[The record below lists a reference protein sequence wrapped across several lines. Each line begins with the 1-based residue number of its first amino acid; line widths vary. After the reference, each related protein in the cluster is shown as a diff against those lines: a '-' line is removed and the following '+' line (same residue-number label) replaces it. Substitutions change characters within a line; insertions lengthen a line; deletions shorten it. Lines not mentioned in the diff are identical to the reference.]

1 MAVFNSAYPLTRHRS
16 LFLGLGVKARD
27 EGQYFINLILMMVKK
42 FGYVNFIGRVD
53 LEYDG
58 NWNIDG
64 VDNTHEIIELLA
76 T

>member
-1 MAVFNSAYPLTRHRS
+1 MIVT
-16 LFLGLGVKARD
+16 
-27 EGQYFINLILMMVKK
+27 K

-64 VDNTHEIIELLA
+64 VDSTHETIKLLA
-76 T
+76 IHERGLLNFKLKLIKIII